1 MVLKVFVLTVFLCK
15 SCFGVSKAV
24 FGDSLCF
31 RFTLSRQVF
40 DALAGVM
47 NSFF

>member
-1 MVLKVFVLTVFLCK
+1 MVLKVFVLKVFFCK

-31 RFTLSRQVF
+31 RFTLSPQLF

-47 NSFF
+47 NSFV

>member
-24 FGDSLCF
+24 FVF
-31 RFTLSRQVF
+31 FFTLSRQVF

-47 NSFF
+47 NPFV

>member
-1 MVLKVFVLTVFLCK
+1 MVLKVFVLADFLK

-24 FGDSLCF
+24 FGDSLCS

-47 NSFF
+47 NSFV